1 VEKGLV
7 NSKGWTVLH
16 EAIDRRR
23 MDVANELVQLLNE
36 SLLEKKDAGGIV
48 PLHLAAMHHDG
59 YDVCESLLHDRR
71 VEVDVAEE
79 QAGWTPLH
87 VAASHGHADHCRLF
101 LSYGANTQAMTMAY
115 NDFLGRCSENDIE
128 DESNPL
134 QLCEDDATRRI
145 LMRADTTFGR
155 KRPRPAAVSAADL
168 VTRGL
173 SPAASH
179 FLTAT
184 PAGKRIIKRLR

>member
-16 EAIDRRR
+16 EAIDRRY

-36 SLLEKKDAGGIV
+36 SLLEKKDVGGVV
-48 PLHLAAMHHDG
+48 PLHLGAMHRDG
-59 YDVCESLLHDRR
+59 YEVCESLLHDRR
-71 VEVDVAEE
+71 VEVDVAEDTS
-79 QAGWTPLH
+79 GWTPLH

-101 LSYGANTQAMTMAY
+101 LRYGAKTQAMTTGY
-115 NDFLGRCSENDIE
+115 NGFLGRCMVIEIE

-145 LMRADTTFGR
+145 LMRADIEFGC
-155 KRPRPAAVSAADL
+155 KRPRPAAV
-168 VTRGL
+168 T
-173 SPAASH
+173 PA
-179 FLTAT
+179 AT
-184 PAGKRIIKRLR
+184 PAGERIIKRLRN